1 VVKAL
6 CLGANA
12 VVSAG
17 DSSLPRASPGSK
29 AWSTLWEVSGR
40 SASCWESPLIRRIVV
55 LEQEILLALRLL
67 GANKLDDLRPSMVE
81 VKE

>member
-1 VVKAL
+1 M
-6 CLGANA
+6 
-12 VVSAG
+12 
-17 DSSLPRASPGSK
+17 
-29 AWSTLWEVSGR
+29 SGR